1 MSSDAAL
8 TSIMPPPSRP
18 VWIPTLYAL
27 TATGLLGLAA
37 LWFVGSGLAVAVI
50 MFGMLA
56 IIFRHLLNLARLQFW
71 LEDAQQIPEGS
82 GEWAPVFKR
91 LDQRLRDLQ
100 QRHDKLVASLER
112 FRAASQ
118 AMPDGVIYLG
128 DDGRIEWI
136 NQKAEQHFG
145 LNHLSDLGHPLVGL
159 VRHPELLSYLEK
171 GPSDEPLVIPSPRRP
186 AIRLMIQRV
195 PFAED
200 RQMVVSRDITQIEK
214 LETMRRDFIANVS
227 HELRTPLTV
236 VGGFVETVMDGLDDL
251 PREDVLRY
259 LNLALE
265 QSVRMQRLIED
276 LLALSALE
284 TGAPPPREERVSV
297 LDLVRKVHQEAELL
311 SAGRHEVK
319 LLIDE
324 RDEGDQV
331 LGSQK
336 ELHSAFA
343 NLASNAVRYT
353 QPGGTI
359 SIGWHHTRKGGEFT
373 VEDNGIGI
381 APEHISRLT
390 ERFFRVDRSRSRE
403 TGGTGLGLA
412 IVKHILSRH
421 HAELQIE
428 SEAGKGSRFSVA
440 FPANRLRH

>member
-1 MSSDAAL
+1 MS
-8 TSIMPPPSRP
+8 PPSRP

-27 TATGLLGLAA
+27 AATGLLSLAA
-37 LWFVGSGLAVAVI
+37 LWLSGSGPAVAALVL
-50 MFGMLA
+50 GMLA

-71 LEDAQQIPEGS
+71 LEDAQQAPEGS

-91 LDQRLRDLQ
+91 LDRRLRDLQ
-100 QRHDKLVASLER
+100 QRHDKLVAALER

-145 LNHLSDLGHPLVGL
+145 LNHLSDSGHPLVGL
-159 VRHPELLSYLEK
+159 VRHPELLTYLEK
-171 GPSDEPLVIPSPRRP
+171 GRSDEPLVIPSPRRP
-186 AIRLMIQRV
+186 AISLMIQRV

-200 RQMVVSRDITQIEK
+200 RQMLVSRDITQLEK

-259 LNLALE
+259 LNLVLD
-265 QSVRMQRLIED
+265 QSVRMQRLVED

-284 TGAPPPREERVSV
+284 TGAPAPREERIHA
-297 LDLVRKVHQEAELL
+297 LGLVRRVHQEAELL
-311 SAGRHEVK
+311 SGGRHEVE

-324 RDEGDQV
+324 RDEGDQM

-353 QPGGTI
+353 PTGGTI
-359 SIGWHHTRKGGEFT
+359 SIGWKHTRKGAEFS

-381 APEHISRLT
+381 AAEHISRLT

-421 HAELQIE
+421 QAELHIE
-428 SEAGKGSRFSVA
+428 SEADKGSKFTVL
-440 FPANRLRH
+440 FPASRLRH